1 MAPAKNRKL
10 NKAACKNVFIRL
22 FPVMLLFIVTYAI
35 YTPSA
40 LFLGNIEEY
49 SIYYIEI
56 IPILLCVSLIS
67 ALIIYV
73 FAICLSHENTL
84 HIYIAFLFGIS
95 LGLYFQGIFLN
106 RNLPVLD
113 GTEINWQAYQIEN
126 LHSAVFWVLCIII
139 CLSLMHVRKEKTE
152 KVMKYI
158 SYFISAV
165 QTVSLVVL
173 IATSGNIPSGYSK
186 YDQFTIGSENNV
198 IMFVVDTLQAAAL
211 EEYIASD
218 AYQDGILDDFT
229 FFDNAVSGAAPTY
242 IALPLLLTGVEY
254 DPTQS
259 LESYAKEAWEETAL
273 YNDLHHSGRP
283 WTT

>member
-67 ALIIYV
+67 ALIIYA

-84 HIYIAFLFGIS
+84 HIYIALLFGIS